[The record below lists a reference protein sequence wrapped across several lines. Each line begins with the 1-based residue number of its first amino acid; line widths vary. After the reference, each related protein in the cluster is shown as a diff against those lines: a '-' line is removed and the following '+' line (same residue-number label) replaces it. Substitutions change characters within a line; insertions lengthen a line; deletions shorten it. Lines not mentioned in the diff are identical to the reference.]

1 MIEVNAMGKQCP
13 LPVIETKKT
22 IEELTQDDTVQ
33 VRVDNEIAVQNVM
46 KMAKH
51 KGLEASSQKISKDEF
66 LVQIEVTGIG
76 EKKAVEEGIQCQPDR
91 RGNGTV
97 VVLSSDCMG
106 TGDESLGKQ
115 LMKGFV
121 FALTKQD
128 QLPAKVIMYNRG
140 AFLSSENEDTIQ
152 DLKTLEAQGVEIL
165 TCGTCLN
172 HYGLAD
178 KLAVGSVT
186 NMYEIAESMTTA
198 TLIVKP

>member
-51 KGLEASSQKISKDEF
+51 KGLEASSQKIGKDEF

-76 EKKAVEEGIQCQPDR
+76 EKKEEEGIQCQPDR
-91 RGNGTV
+91 RGNGMI
-97 VVLSSDCMG
+97 VVLYSDCMG